1 MRLAIRQ
8 LGSEPPD
15 MTASVSRRQVRV
27 SMENIFC
34 GFLTIPLV
42 QKIMNK
48 QSSKLSL
55 RYRP

>member
-27 SMENIFC
+27 SMENIFLW
-34 GFLTIPLV
+34 FSDHSTR
-42 QKIMNK
+42 
-48 QSSKLSL
+48 SKD
-55 RYRP
+55 YE